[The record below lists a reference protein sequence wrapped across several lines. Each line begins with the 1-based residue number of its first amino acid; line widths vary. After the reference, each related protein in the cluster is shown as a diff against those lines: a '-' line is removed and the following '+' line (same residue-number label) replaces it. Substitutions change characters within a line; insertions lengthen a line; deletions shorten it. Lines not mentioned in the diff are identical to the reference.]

1 MKFMGQ
7 HRDSLDLLTSL
18 KALSSSAA
26 WRYIT
31 GERRVQEVGYKLF
44 ILPGTVAI
52 QRSDIDD
59 DDLEQVS

>member
-1 MKFMGQ
+1 M
-7 HRDSLDLLTSL
+7 
-18 KALSSSAA
+18 
-26 WRYIT
+26 
-31 GERRVQEVGYKLF
+31 QEVGYKLF

>member
-1 MKFMGQ
+1 MCAVEPFITC
-7 HRDSLDLLTSL
+7 RECALLL
-18 KALSSSAA
+18 
-26 WRYIT
+26 RCDN
-31 GERRVQEVGYKLF
+31 GECRRVQEVGYKLF